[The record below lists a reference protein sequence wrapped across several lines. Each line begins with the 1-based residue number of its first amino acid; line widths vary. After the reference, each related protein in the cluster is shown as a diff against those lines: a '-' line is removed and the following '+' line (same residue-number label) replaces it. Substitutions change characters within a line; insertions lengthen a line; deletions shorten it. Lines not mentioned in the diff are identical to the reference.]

1 MSVYTNKRLEQ
12 IENEQKNI
20 PITKDMY
27 EFWLQ
32 NDVTRMFLL
41 DMEGLLIQAQSD
53 RAYGSTVE
61 QIAITEL
68 KRSTTAATYELI
80 LEWNPI
86 TDSE

>member
-20 PITKDMY
+20 AITKDMY
-27 EFWLQ
+27 ELWLQ

-41 DMEGLLIQAQSD
+41 DTEGLLIGAQS
-53 RAYGSTVE
+53 SITHSSE
-61 QIAITEL
+61 IEKIAVHEIR
-68 KRSTTAATYELI
+68 RSTEAYVLERI

-86 TDSE
+86 YEKE

>member
-20 PITKDMY
+20 AITKDMY
-27 EFWLQ
+27 ELWLR

-41 DMEGLLIQAQSD
+41 DVEGRLIDTQSQH
-53 RAYGSTVE
+53 AFGKSVE
-61 QIAITEL
+61 QIGMAEL
-68 KRSTTAATYELI
+68 IRSTQAKTLEQV

-86 TDSE
+86 IDSE

>member
-20 PITKDMY
+20 AITKDMY
-27 EFWLQ
+27 ELWLQ

-41 DMEGLLIQAQSD
+41 DVEGRLIDTQSQQAFGKS
-53 RAYGSTVE
+53 VE
-61 QIAITEL
+61 QIGMAEL
-68 KRSTTAATYELI
+68 IRSTQAKTLEQV

-86 TDSE
+86 YDAE